1 VFDARPGVLRASGM
15 ITRPTFRR
23 PTRGS
28 PGYWVL
34 IGSLVG
40 IGLVFLALLGGA
52 IGRRAWA
59 MPGPTP
65 VLIRLAL
72 PSATPVPP
80 TATPT
85 PEISP
90 TPTVEHV
97 EGGGSGIRLGI
108 LVEVVN
114 AGGGLRFRQA
124 PTLSGDILFLAI
136 DSEVFRVDEGPVEAD
151 GYVWWFLMDA
161 FSSDR
166 QGWSVA
172 DFLRPLD

>member
-1 VFDARPGVLRASGM
+1 M

-23 PTRGS
+23 PARGS

-40 IGLVFLALLGGA
+40 VGLVFLALLGGA
-52 IGRRAWA
+52 IARRALA
-59 MPGPTP
+59 LPGPTP

-72 PSATPVPP
+72 PTSTPVPP

-85 PEISP
+85 PEITP
-90 TPTVEHV
+90 TPTVEVV
-97 EGGGSGIRLGI
+97 EGAGSGIRLGI
-108 LVEVVN
+108 FVEVVN
-114 AGGGLRFRQA
+114 TGGGLRFRQA
-124 PTLSGDILFLAI
+124 PSLSGDILFLAV

-151 GYVWWFLMDA
+151 GYVWWFLVNPY
-161 FSSDR
+161 SSDR